1 MVLILID
8 WPCWLRVNLSGHHVN
23 MVFSGGPGSGVIS
36 PLGRAICAARRIGLE
51 AKDVDFT
58 LINQQNRS
66 NQINTVKDMV
76 Y

>member
-36 PLGRAICAARRIGLE
+36 PLGRAICAVKADRARGQRRGFHPHQPTKPL
-51 AKDVDFT
+51 
-58 LINQQNRS
+58 
-66 NQINTVKDMV
+66 
-76 Y
+76 